1 MIGGMNVQGRKPMSA
16 KIACLFVAVGVS
28 AGLVRADDAAKAKVL
43 QGAWKLE
50 SLEIDG
56 KPAELPDSPF
66 WWFIKGDKVLYGGS
80 ELAALTI
87 DAETSPRCIDLGFR
101 DPKRVFEGIY
111 AIEDDT
117 LKICVNPVTEG
128 VKERP
133 ADFSTKGKPSVRLL
147 TFKRDKDRKADSI
160 EGLAGYVGIQIKA
173 EDEGKQVVI
182 VAPIPG
188 SPADK
193 AGLKKDDV
201 LLKVGDQEA
210 QDLKSVVNLIRKAKP
225 GVEVSLRVKR
235 DGKEKDFTVKATVLP
250 FYLLD

>member
-1 MIGGMNVQGRKPMSA
+1 MSA
-16 KIACLFVAVGVS
+16 KIACLVAAVGLL
-28 AGLVRADDAAKAKVL
+28 AGFVRAEDVAKDKLL
-43 QGAWKLE
+43 QGAWKFE

-56 KPAELPDSPF
+56 KPAELPDNAY

-87 DAETSPRCIDLGFR
+87 DAETSPRCIDLAFR

-133 ADFSTKGKPSVRLL
+133 ADFSTKGKPSARLL
-147 TFKRDKDRKADSI
+147 TFKRDKDRKADST
-160 EGLAGYVGIQIKA
+160 EGLAGFVGIQIKA
-173 EDEGKQVVI
+173 EDEGKQVVV
-182 VAPIPG
+182 VAAIPG

-193 AGLKKDDV
+193 AGLKKDD
-201 LLKVGDQEA
+201 LILKVGDQDA
-210 QDLKSVVNLIRKAKP
+210 QDLKSVVNFIRKVKP

-235 DGKEKDFTVKATVLP
+235 DGKEKDITIKATVLP
-250 FYLLD
+250 FYLLE